1 MRATCLALIFKQ
13 CLQDA
18 AVADAI
24 YESTLPRSGSSAVAT
39 SPAGILVSLSDKLD
53 SLVGLIAAGG
63 EAAPLPV
70 HARLEHG
77 IWINRS
83 QDKQ

>member
-1 MRATCLALIFKQ
+1 M
-13 CLQDA
+13 
-18 AVADAI
+18 ADAI

-63 EAAPLPV
+63 QALPLPV
-70 HARLEHG
+70 PCKTRERDSDQPICRQAVNSCSTVCPKHCAP
-77 IWINRS
+77 
-83 QDKQ
+83 

>member
-1 MRATCLALIFKQ
+1 MAEASHVAKLPCSYFKHG
-13 CLQDA
+13 LQDA

-63 EAAPLPV
+63 QPSTTACAMQE
-70 HARLEHG
+70 
-77 IWINRS
+77 
-83 QDKQ
+83 